1 MTKADIQLVRA
12 LADKRGRTEHGL
24 FVAEGEKLIGELRG
38 SHLSVRRIFSLEGVF
53 EGPGVETVAPRDME
67 RLSLLKTPNN
77 SLALVEIPR
86 CDLKPERLR
95 GRLTLALDDV
105 QNPGNLGTIIRL
117 ADWFG
122 ITDIVCSEASADCF
136 NPKVVQ
142 ATMGAILRV
151 RVHYT
156 DLAALLSKAAALGLP
171 VCGTFLEGKNIY
183 ETELEPA
190 GIVVMGNE
198 GRGIT
203 DAVARMLPGVL
214 SEEACFTEESHYAG
228 LLEYPQYTRPE
239 VWRGRPVPPVLLSG
253 HHGNIQQWRR
263 AQSLAVTRRNRP
275 DLWAQAE
282 LSKEDKKLLEKL
294 DKTPE

>member
-1 MTKADIQLVRA
+1 M
-12 LADKRGRTEHGL
+12 
-24 FVAEGEKLIGELRG
+24 
-38 SHLSVRRIFSLEGVF
+38 RI
-53 EGPGVETVAPRDME
+53 
-67 RLSLLKTPNN
+67 
-77 SLALVEIPR
+77 
-86 CDLKPERLR
+86 DL
-95 GRLTLALDDV
+95 LTLFPDMCRAVLDES
-105 QNPGNLGTIIRL
+105 IIGRAQAKGL
-117 ADWFG
+117 L
-122 ITDIVCSEASADCF
+122 DIRCHQIRDYTLNKQKQVDDYPYGGGRGLVMNAQPIADCF
-136 NPKVVQ
+136 RAVCAEGGVRPHLIYMSPQGAVLTQQRAKELAQLPRFCVLCGHYEGVDERVVEALVDEQ
-142 ATMGAILRV
+142 ISIGDYVLTGGELPAMIL
-151 RVHYT
+151 
-156 DLAALLSKAAALGLP
+156 
-171 VCGTFLEGKNIY
+171 
-183 ETELEPA
+183 
-190 GIVVMGNE
+190 
-198 GRGIT
+198 T